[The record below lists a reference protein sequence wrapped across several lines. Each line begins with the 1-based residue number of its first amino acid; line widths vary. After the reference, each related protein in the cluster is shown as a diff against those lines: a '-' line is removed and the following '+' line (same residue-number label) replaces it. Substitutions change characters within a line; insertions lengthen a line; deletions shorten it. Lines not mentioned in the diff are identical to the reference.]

1 MRLQKPISLAI
12 TIGGEQNAK
21 AWYIPDAKF
30 EPILNDRFV
39 GSVEKGGFVN
49 FRNITF
55 NPHGNGTHTECVG
68 HVAKEIYSVLDCF
81 KKYFFSA
88 QVISVTPEKVNG
100 DKVITKESIEEQ
112 IKYVKSKE
120 VLVVRT
126 LPNTESKLNV
136 DYSNTNPTYYSLE
149 AMQLIV
155 DSGIMHLIVDLPSV
169 DREEDGGALA
179 AHKLFWDYPNTAF
192 SKKTITE
199 LAYIAN
205 EVEDGEYLLNF
216 QLAPF
221 VNDATPSNPVL
232 YEKI

>member
-1 MRLQKPISLAI
+1 MNLENPISLAI

-21 AWYIPDAKF
+21 AWYVPDVQF
-30 EPILNDRFV
+30 EPIMNDRFV

-68 HVAKEIYSVLDCF
+68 HVSTKIYSVLDCF
-81 KKYFFSA
+81 DKYFFSA
-88 QVISVTPEKVNG
+88 QLISVTPVEVNG
-100 DKVITKESIEEQ
+100 DKIITKNSIESQ
-112 IKYVKSKE
+112 LKNIVNKE
-120 VLVVRT
+120 ALVVRA

-136 DYSNTNPTYYSLE
+136 DYSNTNPAYFSVD

-155 DSGIMHLIVDLPSV
+155 DSGVQHLVVDLPSV
-169 DREEDGGALA
+169 DREEDGGELA
-179 AHKLFWDYPNTAF
+179 AHKLFWDYPNTEF

-199 LAYIAN
+199 LAFIPN
-205 EVEDGEYLLNF
+205 NVEDGEYWINF

-221 VNDATPSNPVL
+221 VNDATPSTPGL
-232 YEKI
+232 YKY

>member
-1 MRLQKPISLAI
+1 MNLSNPISLAI

-21 AWYIPDAKF
+21 AWYIPDASF
-30 EPILNDRFV
+30 EPIMNDRFV

-88 QVISVTPEKVNG
+88 QLISVTPDEING
-100 DKVITKESIEEQ
+100 DRIITRNSVEEQ
-112 IKYVKSKE
+112 LKQVKNKE
-120 VLVVRT
+120 ALIIRT
-126 LPNTESKLNV
+126 LPNSEQKCSV
-136 DYSNTNPTYYSLE
+136 DYSNTNPTYFDTE
-149 AMQLIV
+149 AMELIV
-155 DSGIMHLIVDLPSV
+155 DLGIQHLLVDLPSV
-169 DREEDGGALA
+169 DREEDGGALVC
-179 AHKLFWDYPNTAF
+179 HKLFWDYPNTTF

-199 LAYIAN
+199 LAYIPN
-205 EVEDGEYLLNF
+205 EVEDGEYWLNF

-232 YEKI
+232 YKI

>member
-1 MRLQKPISLAI
+1 MNLTNPISLAI

-30 EPILNDRFV
+30 EPIMNERFV

-68 HVAKEIYSVLDCF
+68 HVATEIYSVLDCF
-81 KKYFFSA
+81 DRYFFSA
-88 QVISVTPEKVNG
+88 QLISITPEDQNG
-100 DKVITKESIEEQ
+100 DRIITKNTIEEQ
-112 IKYVKSKE
+112 LKQVKGKE
-120 VLVVRT
+120 VLIIRT
-126 LPNTESKLNV
+126 LPNTKAKLNV
-136 DYSNTNPTYYSLE
+136 DYSDTNPTYFSLE

-155 DSGIMHLIVDLPSV
+155 DSGITHLIVDLPSV

-199 LAYIAN
+199 LAYVPI
-205 EVEDGEYLLNF
+205 ETEDGEYMLNF

-232 YEKI
+232 YKV